1 MSDERTGV
9 DRVLDWVVPVR
20 LSGKRMSVEVERG
33 VNIMLS
39 LILLATVPYHA
50 ISKTLEVLPPDA
62 TDSVVWTK
70 FSLYLLCD
78 IVVYIGIITGVLL
91 MKPYMLELIEI
102 IEQFVNKKTEV
113 SDKDPLIQEVVPM
126 VTVEP
131 TSVSL
136 PISSDPVEGISEPES
151 EIPTSLVQE
160 PELQKINTY
169 LSSAINEPALKA
181 FIKANPNRFSSG
193 EDMAIFY
200 FLMTDKNYI
209 RTSKKDFH
217 TFISSL
223 IDCVGYTQLSKA
235 CAKVKS
241 ILHDKWHDAN
251 EEMVNKYQD
260 LWEDLRYLYSI
271 KVETFRMRLHSLRI
285 SFP

>member
-1 MSDERTGV
+1 MSNERTGV

-20 LSGKRMSVEVERG
+20 LSGKRVSVEVERG
-33 VNIMLS
+33 VKIMLS

-50 ISKTLEVLPPDA
+50 INKTLEVLPPDA

-78 IVVYIGIITGVLL
+78 IVVYIGIIAGVLL

-126 VTVEP
+126 VTIEP
-131 TSVSL
+131 TRVSL
-136 PISSDPVEGISEPES
+136 PISSNPVERISEPES
-151 EIPTSLVQE
+151 EIPTSLTQE
-160 PELQKINTY
+160 QESQKTNTY
-169 LSSAINEPALKA
+169 LSSAINESSLKA
-181 FIKANPNRFSSG
+181 FIKTNPNRFSSG

-200 FLMTDKNYI
+200 LLMTEKSYI
-209 RTSKKDFH
+209 GTSKKDFH
-217 TFISSL
+217 NFISSL
-223 IDCVGYTQLSKA
+223 IDCVGYTQLSNA
-235 CAKVKS
+235 CAKVKT

-251 EEMVNKYQD
+251 EEMVNKYQS
-260 LWEDLRYLYSI
+260 LWEDLQM
-271 KVETFRMRLHSLRI
+271 FI
-285 SFP
+285 SN

>member
-1 MSDERTGV
+1 
-9 DRVLDWVVPVR
+9 
-20 LSGKRMSVEVERG
+20 
-33 VNIMLS
+33 
-39 LILLATVPYHA
+39 
-50 ISKTLEVLPPDA
+50 
-62 TDSVVWTK
+62 
-70 FSLYLLCD
+70 
-78 IVVYIGIITGVLL
+78 

>member
-1 MSDERTGV
+1 MCGERTGV
-9 DRVLDWVVPVR
+9 DKVLDWVVPVR
-20 LSGKRMSVEVERG
+20 LSGKRVSVEVERG
-33 VNIMLS
+33 VKIMLS

-50 ISKTLEVLPPDA
+50 INKTLEVLPPDA

-78 IVVYIGIITGVLL
+78 IVVYIGIIAGVLL

-126 VTVEP
+126 VTIEP
-131 TSVSL
+131 TRVSL
-136 PISSDPVEGISEPES
+136 PISSNPVERVSEPES
-151 EIPTSLVQE
+151 EIPTSLTQE
-160 PELQKINTY
+160 QELQKTNTY
-169 LSSAINEPALKA
+169 LSSAINEPSLKA

-200 FLMTDKNYI
+200 LLMTEKSYI
-209 RTSKKDFH
+209 GTSKKDFH
-217 TFISSL
+217 NFISSL
-223 IDCVGYTQLSKA
+223 IDCVGYTQLSNA

-241 ILHDKWHDAN
+241 ILNDKWHDAS
-251 EEMVNKYQD
+251 EDMMNKYQSLQKD
-260 LWEDLRYLYSI
+260 LQLFI
-271 KVETFRMRLHSLRI
+271 VQK
-285 SFP
+285 